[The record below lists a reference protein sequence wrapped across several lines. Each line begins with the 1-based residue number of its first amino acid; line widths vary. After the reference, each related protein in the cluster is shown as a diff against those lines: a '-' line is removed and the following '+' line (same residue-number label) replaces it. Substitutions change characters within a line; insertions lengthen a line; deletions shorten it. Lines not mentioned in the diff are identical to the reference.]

1 MKTKV
6 DTTKNIKKDLLPSS
20 RRLLQNPAN
29 MTCCKMK
36 LELTKKI
43 KPKLTNKNRIEI
55 EKQKIKSKVDK
66 MKKDR
71 N

>member
-1 MKTKV
+1 
-6 DTTKNIKKDLLPSS
+6 
-20 RRLLQNPAN
+20 

-66 MKKDR
+66 MKKRPETKITR